1 MGSITVGEI
10 LTIVTIIV
18 GLVVQYGAIIVKFS
32 ERITRIE
39 TKQEDLERNIKDR
52 HDTFVK
58 IITKD
63 IDSLFDA
70 VRSCKD
76 KKEVN
81 HDI

>member
-10 LTIVTIIV
+10 LTIITIIV

-39 TKQEDLERNIKDR
+39 TKQEDLEKNLKER

-63 IDSLFDA
+63 VDSLFDA
-70 VRSCKD
+70 VRVCKD
-76 KKEVN
+76 TKE
-81 HDI
+81 I